1 MANNQSRSFHFLR
14 STRGLIVLTAF
25 AVLAVLSTGVY
36 AQTLTHSYTF
46 EDLNEGN
53 IATDTPVT
61 NFATGEQ
68 DATLKLV
75 GTGTATNDG
84 GVLLF
89 NGTDNA
95 NGAYIQLPSD
105 IIGSKTAITLETW
118 VTPNA
123 LLNYSRAW
131 DLGDSGTTHRF
142 FNALTQGADGQSYTY
157 FQETKTDP
165 GRYKLTVGE
174 EYLLTVTAEQVSETS
189 TKLMYYINGVCIGST
204 TGNVLL
210 SSMVGSDNYLGKS
223 KWNDSYA
230 DAYFK
235 EFNVYDG
242 AMGPT
247 QVNAQKIMGA
257 TSDHNAYDRET
268 TMANAAQTDE
278 LITSATGYW
287 NFGNNGGLDLSGN
300 GRNLSITGAISSEA
314 DPNLSEKLNSN
325 GFYLHDQTG
334 QPNNTYAGKA
344 IAELSSVGLDS
355 FTLATRVKMD
365 SFKTGANAYD
375 DLIRSGDRGQN
386 NAHYSLSFTDGG
398 KGVFY
403 GWVNYAINGENHGEY
418 REYFFNSIDSETNV
432 VTPVLFET
440 DKWYDMSVT
449 FEKGDDENPS
459 ILTLYAFDSITGEE
473 VATTVYELEGSAV
486 FHNNGNEGDFLLFE
500 VPWNDHGN
508 NNGYMDYAGVWSRT
522 LTANELQ
529 SLFGSATSVPE
540 PSTWALMILG
550 AAGLMYWRKRK

>member
-1 MANNQSRSFHFLR
+1 MANNQTRVFHFLR
-14 STRGLIVLTAF
+14 SMCGLFILTAF

-118 VTPNA
+118 VKPNA

-142 FNALTQGADGQSYTY
+142 FNALTQGKDGQSYTY

-223 KWNDSYA
+223 KWSDSYA

-300 GRNLSITGAISSEA
+300 GRNLGITGSNAILSEA
-314 DPNLSEKLNSN
+314 DSSLNNTLTSN
-325 GFYLHDQTG
+325 GFYLHDKSES
-334 QPNNTYAGKA
+334 NTYAHSGD
-344 IAELSSVGLDS
+344 SNFTSVGTHS

-375 DLIRSGDRGQN
+375 DLIRSGERYNSGS
-386 NAHYSLSFTDGG
+386 HYSLSFTDGG
-398 KGVFY
+398 KALFY
-403 GWVNYAINGENHGEY
+403 GNVNGEY

-449 FEKGDDENPS
+449 FEKGDDENHS

-473 VATTVYELEGSAV
+473 VVTTVYELEGSAV

-540 PSTWALMILG
+540 PSTWALLALG
-550 AAGLMYWRKRK
+550 VIVLFLRKRVRN

>member
-1 MANNQSRSFHFLR
+1 MANNQTSVFHFLR
-14 STRGLIVLTAF
+14 STHGLIILTAF
-25 AVLAVLSTGVY
+25 AVLTVLSTGVY

-46 EDLNEGN
+46 EDLAEGN

-89 NGTDNA
+89 NGTNNA
-95 NGAYIQLPSD
+95 NGAYILLPSD

-118 VTPNA
+118 VKPNA

-235 EFNVYDG
+235 EFNVYNG

-257 TSDHNAYDRET
+257 TSDHNAYDRKT

-278 LITSATGYW
+278 LIASATGYW
-287 NFGNNGGLDLSGN
+287 NFGNNGGSDLSGN
-300 GRNLSITGAISSEA
+300 GRNLDIRGSISTEA
-314 DPNLSEKLNSN
+314 DSDLGEKLNSN
-325 GFYLHDQTG
+325 GYYLHDQTD
-334 QPNNTYAGKA
+334 QSNTYAGKA
-344 IAELSSVGLDS
+344 ITELSSVGLDS
-355 FTLATRVKMD
+355 FSLATRVKMD

-375 DLIRSGDRGQN
+375 DLIRSGTRGQN
-386 NAHYSLSFTDGG
+386 NAHYSLSYTDGG
-398 KGVFY
+398 KALFY
-403 GWVNYAINGENHGEY
+403 GNVNGEY
-418 REYFFNSIDSETNV
+418 REYFFNSIDSETNA
-432 VTPVLFET
+432 VTPVLF
-440 DKWYDMSVT
+440 DANKWYDMFVT
-449 FEKGDDENPS
+449 FEKGDDDNPS
-459 ILTLYAFDSITGEE
+459 TLTLYAFDSITGEE
-473 VATTVYELEGSAV
+473 VATTVYELEGSAA
-486 FHNNGNEGDFLLFE
+486 FHSNNGEGDFLLFE
-500 VPWNDHGN
+500 VPYNDHGN
-508 NNGYMDYAGVWSRT
+508 SNGYMDYAGVWNYV
-522 LTANELQ
+522 LTESQLQ
-529 SLFGSATSVPE
+529 SLLTNATAVPE
-540 PSTWALMILG
+540 PSTWALMALG
-550 AAGLMYWRKRK
+550 VIVLFLRKRK

>member
-1 MANNQSRSFHFLR
+1 MANNQSRSFRFLR
-14 STRGLIVLTAF
+14 STRGLIILTAF
-25 AVLAVLSTGVY
+25 AVLAALSTGVY

-61 NFATGEQ
+61 NVATGAQ

-89 NGTDNA
+89 NGTNNA
-95 NGAYIQLPSD
+95 NGAYILLPSD

-118 VTPNA
+118 VKPNA

-210 SSMVGSDNYLGKS
+210 SSMVGNDNYLGKS

-300 GRNLSITGAISSEA
+300 GRNLEIHGSISTEA
-314 DPNLSEKLNSN
+314 DPSLSDTLNSN
-325 GFYLHDQTG
+325 GFYLHDQTD
-334 QPNNTYAGKA
+334 QSNTYAGKA
-344 IAELSSVGLDS
+344 ITELSSVGLDS
-355 FTLATRVKMD
+355 FSLATRVKMD

-375 DLIRSGDRGQN
+375 DLIRSGTRGQN

-398 KGVFY
+398 YGLFY
-403 GWVNYAINGENHGEY
+403 GNVNGEY
-418 REYFFNSIDSETNV
+418 REYFFNSIDSETDT
-432 VTPVLFET
+432 VTPVVFDT
-440 DKWYDMSVT
+440 GTWYDMSVT

-473 VATTVYELEGSAV
+473 VATTVYELEGSAT
-486 FHNNGNEGDFLLFE
+486 FRSNNGEGDFLLFE
-500 VPWNDHGN
+500 VPYNDHGN
-508 NNGYMDYAGVWSRT
+508 SNGYMDYAGVWGYA
-522 LTANELQ
+522 LTENQLQ
-529 SLFGSATSVPE
+529 SLLTSAAAVPE

-550 AAGLMYWRKRK
+550 AAGLMYIRKRK

>member
-1 MANNQSRSFHFLR
+1 MANNQSRSFRFL
-14 STRGLIVLTAF
+14 SLTRGLIILTAF

-46 EDLNEGN
+46 EDLEEGN
-53 IATDTPVT
+53 VANGTAVT
-61 NFATGEQ
+61 NFATGEK
-68 DATLKLV
+68 DATLNLV
-75 GTGTATNDG
+75 GTGTVTNDG

-89 NGTDNA
+89 NGTNNA
-95 NGAYIQLPSD
+95 NGAYILLPSD

-118 VTPNA
+118 VKPNA

-210 SSMVGSDNYLGKS
+210 SSMVGNDNYLGKS

-300 GRNLSITGAISSEA
+300 GRNLEIHGSISTEA
-314 DPNLSEKLNSN
+314 DPSLSDTLNSN
-325 GFYLHDQTG
+325 GFYLHDQTD
-334 QPNNTYAGKA
+334 QSNTYAGKA
-344 IAELSSVGLDS
+344 ITELSSVGLDS
-355 FTLATRVKMD
+355 FSLATRVKMD

-375 DLIRSGDRGQN
+375 DLIRSGTRGQN

-398 KGVFY
+398 YGLFY
-403 GWVNYAINGENHGEY
+403 GNVNGEY
-418 REYFFNSIDSETNV
+418 REYFFNSIDSETDT
-432 VTPVLFET
+432 VTPVVFDT
-440 DKWYDMSVT
+440 GTWYDMSVT

-473 VATTVYELEGSAV
+473 VATTVYELEGSAT
-486 FHNNGNEGDFLLFE
+486 FRSNNGEGDFLLFE
-500 VPWNDHGN
+500 VPYNDHGN
-508 NNGYMDYAGVWSRT
+508 SNGYMDYAGVWGYA
-522 LTANELQ
+522 LTENPLQ
-529 SLFGSATSVPE
+529 SLLTSAAAVPE

-550 AAGLMYWRKRK
+550 AAGLMYIRKRK

>member
-1 MANNQSRSFHFLR
+1 MANNQSRSFRFL
-14 STRGLIVLTAF
+14 SLTRGLIILTAF

-46 EDLNEGN
+46 EDLEEGN
-53 IATDTPVT
+53 VANGTAVT
-61 NFATGEQ
+61 NFATGEK
-68 DATLKLV
+68 DATLNLV
-75 GTGTATNDG
+75 GTGTVTNDG

-89 NGTDNA
+89 NGTNNA
-95 NGAYIQLPSD
+95 NGAYILLPSD

-118 VTPNA
+118 VKPNA

-142 FNALTQGADGQSYTY
+142 FNALTQGTDGQSYTY

-204 TGNVLL
+204 TGNIAL

-300 GRNLSITGAISSEA
+300 GRNLGINGSNAISSEA
-314 DPNLSEKLNSN
+314 DPCMSN
-325 GFYLHDQTG
+325 TLTSDGYYLHDKSES
-334 QPNNTYAGKA
+334 NTYAHSADATLRSIGM
-344 IAELSSVGLDS
+344 DS

-375 DLIRSGDRGQN
+375 DLIRSGTRGQN

-398 KGVFY
+398 YGLFY
-403 GWVNYAINGENHGEY
+403 GNVNGEY
-418 REYFFNSIDSETNV
+418 REYFFNSIDSETDT
-432 VTPVLFET
+432 VTPVVFDT
-440 DKWYDMSVT
+440 GTWYDMSVT

-473 VATTVYELEGSAV
+473 VATTVYELEGSAT
-486 FHNNGNEGDFLLFE
+486 FRSNNGEGDFLLFE
-500 VPWNDHGN
+500 VPYNDHGN
-508 NNGYMDYAGVWSRT
+508 SNGYMDYAGVWGYA
-522 LTANELQ
+522 LTENQLQ
-529 SLFGSATSVPE
+529 SLLTSAAAVPE

-550 AAGLMYWRKRK
+550 AAGLMYIRKRK

>member
-1 MANNQSRSFHFLR
+1 MANNQSRSFRFL
-14 STRGLIVLTAF
+14 SLTRGLIILTAF

-46 EDLNEGN
+46 EDLEEGN
-53 IATDTPVT
+53 VANGTAVT
-61 NFATGEQ
+61 NFATGEK
-68 DATLKLV
+68 DATLNLV
-75 GTGTATNDG
+75 GTGTVTNDG

-89 NGTDNA
+89 NGTNNA
-95 NGAYIQLPSD
+95 NGAYILLPSD

-118 VTPNA
+118 VKPNA

-142 FNALTQGADGQSYTY
+142 FNALTQGTDGQSYTY

-287 NFGNNGGLDLSGN
+287 TFGNNGGLDLSGN
-300 GRNLSITGAISSEA
+300 GRNLGINGANPVSSEA
-314 DPNLSEKLNSN
+314 DSSLNNTLTSN
-325 GFYLHDQTG
+325 GYYLHDKSES
-334 QPNNTYAGKA
+334 NTYGHSADATLRSIGM
-344 IAELSSVGLDS
+344 DS

-375 DLIRSGDRGQN
+375 DLIRAGERYNSG
-386 NAHYSLSFTDGG
+386 AHYSLSFTDGG
-398 KGVFY
+398 KALFY
-403 GWVNYAINGENHGEY
+403 GNVNGEY
-418 REYFFNSIDSETNV
+418 REYFFNSIDSETNA
-432 VTPVLFET
+432 VTPVLFDT

-449 FEKGDDENPS
+449 FEKGDDDNPS

-473 VATTVYELEGSAV
+473 VATTVYELEGSAA
-486 FHNNGNEGDFLLFE
+486 FHNDGKEGDFLLFE
-500 VPWNDHGN
+500 VPYNDHGN
-508 NNGYMDYAGVWSRT
+508 SQGYMDYVGVWGYA
-522 LTANELQ
+522 LTESQLQ
-529 SLFGSATSVPE
+529 SLLTNASAVPE
-540 PSTWALMILG
+540 PSTWALMALG
-550 AAGLMYWRKRK
+550 VIVLFLRKRVRN